1 MERVRRLPVLAA
13 VSRARRSDPGTRRH
27 GAVLCMLVALALCI
41 AALLGPRAARAV
53 VFMTRD
59 QALAQAFPGARI
71 ERRAFV
77 LTEAQVAALEARA
90 RVRAQTRLVTAYLAW
105 HGDTLRGTAFF
116 DSRTV
121 RTMPGVFM
129 IVVAPDST
137 LTRVDV
143 LAFHEPPEYQP
154 PARWLG
160 LLGRHRLDDR
170 LWPER
175 DIRTL
180 SGATLSTRAVT
191 EATRM
196 ALACWEVLLAPD
208 GRPQPRIAR

>member
-1 MERVRRLPVLAA
+1 VRR
-13 VSRARRSDPGTRRH
+13 
-27 GAVLCMLVALALCI
+27 GAVLVAIALC
-41 AALLGPRAARAV
+41 AVGLAGPRAARAV
-53 VFMTRD
+53 VFMTRE
-59 QALAQAFPGARI
+59 QALARAFPGARI

-77 LTEAQVAALEARA
+77 LTEAQVSALEARA
-90 RVRAQTRLVTAYLAW
+90 RVRAQTRLVTAYLAC
-105 HGDTLRGTAFF
+105 HGDTLSGTAFF

-154 PARWLG
+154 PARWLA

-196 ALACWEVLLAPD
+196 ALACWQVLLAPD
-208 GRPQPRIAR
+208 GRPQPGIAR